1 MVRKRKIEV
10 AYNARAEKFIV
21 KVSGRK
27 VHETIRLSHAIAF
40 VQGYTK
46 RDDISEND
54 RLLRWYF

>member
-1 MVRKRKIEV
+1 MARKRKIEV
-10 AYNARAEKFIV
+10 EYNARADKWVV

-27 VHETIRLSHAIAF
+27 VYDTIRLFSAIAF